1 MLVGEIGDREHLIAG
16 ETPPVLA
23 LRIGLPDV
31 EPSEFS
37 WCSPGQACPV
47 SKSQL
52 VEGDDLTRSCGS
64 WRITRVPT
72 RRTPNAEQ
80 TASTATV
87 HFCDLSDYVLQL
99 ADMRGKACEFYRKQ
113 HGRSERKFKHLASAR
128 LTKLSGKHLA
138 YQMNSSDIRI
148 VLVEPSHPGNIGATA
163 RAMKNMALDQL
174 VLVRPKQFPHSDA
187 TARASGADDVLNRA
201 RVVDSIGDAIA
212 ECAFVAATTSRDRDP
227 NIRIADVREVA
238 ARVVSEA
245 RTAPAA
251 VLFGAERT
259 GLTNTDLEAAHV
271 LIRIPANPDYLSL
284 NLSMAVQLVAYE
296 LYRARG
302 ATVAAPQREM
312 PLATAVEM
320 ERLYTHLAEVLEEID
335 FRDRTQSGTHLMMR
349 IRRFLQR
356 AELDQNEANIL
367 RGMLTA
373 MQNRRRSAGAPRDE
387 K

>member
-1 MLVGEIGDREHLIAG
+1 
-16 ETPPVLA
+16 
-23 LRIGLPDV
+23 
-31 EPSEFS
+31 
-37 WCSPGQACPV
+37 
-47 SKSQL
+47 
-52 VEGDDLTRSCGS
+52 
-64 WRITRVPT
+64 
-72 RRTPNAEQ
+72 
-80 TASTATV
+80 
-87 HFCDLSDYVLQL
+87 
-99 ADMRGKACEFYRKQ
+99 
-113 HGRSERKFKHLASAR
+113 
-128 LTKLSGKHLA
+128 
-138 YQMNSSDIRI
+138 MNSSDIRI

-245 RTAPAA
+245 QTAPAA

-302 ATVAAPQREM
+302 ATVVAPEREM